1 MSALVCW
8 LLGHVWRECPFVEM
22 SSEVVRRHLAAG
34 GKDLDRCRGACTRC
48 GKHKGFVTC
57 IVCERVAR

>member
-1 MSALVCW
+1 VSALVCW
-8 LLGHVWRECPFVEM
+8 LRGHVWRECPFVEM
-22 SSEVVRRHLAAG
+22 TTDVVERERAAG
-34 GKDLDRCRGACTRC
+34 KDVDRCRGACTRC

>member
-1 MSALVCW
+1 MSNLVCW
-8 LLGHVWRECPFVEM
+8 LRGHVWRECPYVEM
-22 SSEVVRRHLAAG
+22 TTGIVERERAAG
-34 GKDLDRCRGACTRC
+34 KDVDRCRGACTRC